1 MKKIL
6 LFFAAAVC
14 AIASW
19 AQGSAVSATVKGQTL
34 DVALANATDKF
45 VAFQMDIVLPS
56 GVTVLN
62 DGTAMALN
70 DERLTKKAGT
80 PVAGATNAN
89 FNLVYNVIDATHVRV
104 LAYNL
109 ENRALDGTEGT
120 LFTMTFAGTP
130 EGDFN
135 VEGIKFVTESALAE
149 IDLATV
155 KSEVGADFVK
165 GDVTGDD
172 SVDLYD
178 VLAVIDLSL
187 GKTNPAYNLEAAD
200 TDGNG
205 DFDLYD
211 VLAIINYSLG
221 K

>member
-1 MKKIL
+1 MKKLL

-14 AIASW
+14 AAAGW
-19 AQGSAVSATVKGQTL
+19 AQTSSSLSATVKSQTL
-34 DVALANATDKF
+34 EVALTNPTENF

-89 FNLVYNVIDATHVRV
+89 FSLVYNVIDATHVRV

-149 IDLATV
+149 VELTPAVSENGSAVVPGDVDHSGEVDPLDLACMV
-155 KSEVGADFVK
+155 DILLAKAEKVAEAD
-165 GDVTGDD
+165 
-172 SVDLYD
+172 L
-178 VLAVIDLSL
+178 
-187 GKTNPAYNLEAAD
+187 
-200 TDGNG
+200 DGNG
-205 DFDLYD
+205 DVDPLD
-211 VLAIINYSLG
+211 MSLLIDILLG

>member
-149 IDLATV
+149 VELTPAVSENGSAVVPGDVDHSGEVDPLDLACMV
-155 KSEVGADFVK
+155 DILLAKAEKVAEAD
-165 GDVTGDD
+165 
-172 SVDLYD
+172 L
-178 VLAVIDLSL
+178 
-187 GKTNPAYNLEAAD
+187 
-200 TDGNG
+200 DGNG
-205 DFDLYD
+205 DVDPLD
-211 VLAIINYSLG
+211 MSLLIDILLG